1 MNKPI
6 AKPTVKP
13 DNPHFSSGP
22 CTKHPNWNTDSL
34 IDAVLGRSHRC
45 QQGKDKIAEVIQLSK
60 EILGIP
66 KDYKIAIVPASDT
79 GAMEMAMWSLLGPK
93 TVDIFAW
100 EAFGHLW
107 LNDITNQLQLQY
119 NQYTANYG
127 DIADLSQYHPNN
139 DCLFVYNGT
148 SSGVRVPNL
157 DWISDNRTGLTICD
171 ATSAVFS
178 QMVDFNKLDVTTW
191 SWQKSLGSEAAHGM
205 IALSPRAIKRLET
218 YTPPWPI
225 PKIFT
230 LAKNGKLIDEI
241 FHNATINTPSML
253 CIEDVIGSL
262 RWVQAIGGQPACQAI
277 SDKSFTIINEWVE
290 KNHWVEFLATSENTR
305 SNTSICLSITDS
317 RFTSLSKNDQEE
329 KIQAICHLLEE
340 NQAGY
345 DINAYRLAPA
355 GLRIW
360 AGATVN
366 PDDIGKLLPWIEWAY
381 HKVINIVKK
390 T

>member
-1 MNKPI
+1 MNK
-6 AKPTVKP
+6 KPTVKP
-13 DNPHFSSGP
+13 DNPYFSSGP
-22 CTKHPNWNTDSL
+22 CTKRPNWHTDSL
-34 IDAVLGRSHRC
+34 RDAVLSRSHRC
-45 QQGKDKIAEVIQLSK
+45 QHGKDKIAEVIQLSK
-60 EILGIP
+60 DILDIP
-66 KDYKIAIVPASDT
+66 NDYKVAIVPASDT
-79 GAMEMAMWSLLGPK
+79 GAMEMAIWSLLGKK

-100 EAFGHLW
+100 DAFGKLW
-107 LNDITNQLQLQY
+107 LTDIANQLKIKH
-119 NQYTANYG
+119 NQYTADYG
-127 DIADLSQYHPNN
+127 EIADLSQYHPDN
-139 DCLFVYNGT
+139 DCVFVYNGT

-157 DWISDNRTGLTICD
+157 DWIDDNRSGLTICD

-178 QMVDFNKLDVTTW
+178 QSIDFHKLDVTTW
-191 SWQKSLGSEAAHGM
+191 SWQKSLGGEAAHGM
-205 IALSPRAIKRLET
+205 IALSPCAVERLET

-262 RWVQAIGGQPACQAI
+262 RWVQAIGGQKAYQSI
-277 SDKSFTIINEWVE
+277 SNKSLTIISEWVE
-290 KNHWVEFLATSENTR
+290 KTNWIEFLAKSPNTR

-317 RFTSLSKNDQEE
+317 RFTSLSQNQQKE
-329 KIQAICHLLEE
+329 KIQKICTLLEE

-366 PDDIGKLLPWIEWAY
+366 PDDIERLLPWIEWAF
-381 HKVINIVKK
+381 HKMI
-390 T
+390 